1 MTAQSAATVT
11 PPGRAQIGTCPDCA
25 AGFDSAGD
33 TCVECDGTGRQL
45 WRACPRCGDTAF
57 DYINGRDDADGMR
70 CTFGCGS
77 DWAASD
83 PGWAIQRL
91 PSPEK
96 RTTAR

>member
-1 MTAQSAATVT
+1 MTAPSMATVA
-11 PPGRAQIGTCPDCA
+11 PPGRAQIRTCPDCA
-25 AGFDSAGD
+25 AGVDSDGD
-33 TCVECDGTGRQL
+33 VCLECDGTGRQL

-91 PSPEK
+91 PSPET